1 MELQIGTGLAIGFVV
16 FVGLVVAVYV
26 GGRWILG
33 PIDRAARRR
42 ISAPRITISDCLCL
56 FVAVQLPLAFIR
68 RIRSDETE
76 AVFWSF
82 AVLSWIIAPVIWI
95 SCARALSRGGI
106 TGGVHRF
113 LFMALVL
120 PVAYYGLVPFVLLTT
135 AGAVQIVIGEGA
147 YLVSRPW
154 WILAWGLMGA
164 TIVAA
169 GHYTNWLCRTT
180 RPGVVSLPLPETPEP
195 KPVFPVNRIN
205 GFYQ

>member
-1 MELQIGTGLAIGFVV
+1 MGALAGLLGFGL
-16 FVGLVVAVYV
+16 FVGLIVAVYV

-33 PIDRAARRR
+33 PIDRAAKRR

-76 AVFWSF
+76 VHFWIF
-82 AVLSWIIAPVIWI
+82 MVLSWIIAPVIWI

-120 PVAYYGLVPFVLLTT
+120 PIAYYGLVPFVLLT
-135 AGAVQIVIGEGA
+135 AAAAIQIVFGEGGF
-147 YLVSRPW
+147 LLSRPW
-154 WILAWGLMGA
+154 WIVGWLATGTA
-164 TIVAA
+164 IVAA
-169 GHYTNWLCRTT
+169 GSYTHWLCGTAG
-180 RPGVVSLPLPETPEP
+180 PGMASLLLPEAPEP
-195 KPVFPVNRIN
+195 TPCSRQTGSNAYK
-205 GFYQ
+205 